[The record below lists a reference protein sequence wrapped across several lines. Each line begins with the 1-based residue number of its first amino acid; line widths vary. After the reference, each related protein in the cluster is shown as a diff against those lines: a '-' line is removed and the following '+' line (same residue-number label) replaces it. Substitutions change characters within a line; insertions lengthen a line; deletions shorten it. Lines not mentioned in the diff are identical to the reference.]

1 MPKEAS
7 WHNDEILTDLVIEP
21 RERLAGSASLIS
33 SRNVQILLLQG
44 VDYCM
49 IVENEGWDQTEVF
62 LRLLL
67 IGGLYTPSSLKDQSG
82 YFQETLRKC
91 GITLYNSEFSV
102 LDSTWMGNSLV
113 TIAKYFLEYGH
124 ENNPSGP
131 RTSVEGTVTSQ
142 LDEIGNLHIRIFTN
156 SNPLRSSF
164 KAEQFKV
171 SPISS

>member
-1 MPKEAS
+1 
-7 WHNDEILTDLVIEP
+7 
-21 RERLAGSASLIS
+21 
-33 SRNVQILLLQG
+33 LLPG
-44 VDYCM
+44 TGGCM

-67 IGGLYTPSSLKDQSG
+67 IGGLYTPSGLKEQSG
-82 YFQETLRKC
+82 YFQETLRKF

-124 ENNPSGP
+124 ENNQSGT

-156 SNPLRSSF
+156 SNPLRSGF